1 MNSDMHRELQESID
15 LLRGQF
21 DELSSGIRLPHSLD
35 ADVLREQLNHVVPF
49 PTSTPRKHRWRAGV
63 SIAACFVLMLGA
75 GVMLSRQG
83 GDVLSRSAA
92 PQSAGE
98 AAPTAEAAMF
108 DASVPAADAGI
119 AGYSALPEDLEEGM
133 DAAAPKA
140 APASEE
146 APLLAAEP
154 TEFTDEAADAPA
166 VGAGRAAEFVDSDTL
181 TGDFLPLPELSDARA
196 VQTYGAYVP
205 VQAPVGTVY
214 SDGTES
220 ESGVSVLFSQ
230 PGGGK
235 ELQLSVTVLT
245 EAERTYVVDTLRP
258 ETYDLRLYS
267 KPYADSIPENLT
279 EICRNATFSAEDVTE
294 QILQARLVPSSESG
308 DEKAYYGHI
317 GVLYGADILV
327 RYNAVDLSPQELY
340 SIIDTTR
347 KAAE

>member
-49 PTSTPRKHRWRAGV
+49 PTSTPRKHHWRAGV
-63 SIAACFVLMLGA
+63 SIAACFVLVLGA

-83 GDVLSRSAA
+83 GDALSRSAA
-92 PQSAGE
+92 PQSAGA

-108 DASVPAADAGI
+108 DA
-119 AGYSALPEDLEEGM
+119 
-133 DAAAPKA
+133 
-140 APASEE
+140 PASEE
-146 APLLAAEP
+146 APLLAAGP